1 MPTDDTVNGASPT
14 DQTVNASQID
24 VTTLTAEQIEAH
36 PLVQDLKKKYSAAH
50 TDMDKTNLSKKELQA
65 ELAKYKTLA
74 GVEDEPVKVE
84 EPQTVTKAELKEQ
97 IWELKNAEDIELYGD
112 DEFKKDVEN
121 GIPREYALKNAK
133 LRFQSNPDTVRLERQ
148 RTMASGTA
156 MGTRNLDSDDITE
169 ADRKGMAQ
177 FGYSE
182 EDVRIQKKLKRER
195 GQL

>member
-14 DQTVNASQID
+14 DPNVNASQID
-24 VTTLTAEQIEAH
+24 VTTLTAEQLEAH

-65 ELAKYKTLA
+65 EVARLKVLA
-74 GVEDEPVKVE
+74 GEETPVETKE
-84 EPQTVTKAELKEQ
+84 EPQTVTKNELRDQ
-97 IWELKNAEDIELYGD
+97 IWELKNADDIELYGD

-121 GIPREYALKNAK
+121 GIPREYALNNAK
-133 LRFQSNPDTVRLERQ
+133 LRFQSNPDKVRLERQ

-182 EDVRIQKKLKRER
+182 EAVRIQKKLKRER